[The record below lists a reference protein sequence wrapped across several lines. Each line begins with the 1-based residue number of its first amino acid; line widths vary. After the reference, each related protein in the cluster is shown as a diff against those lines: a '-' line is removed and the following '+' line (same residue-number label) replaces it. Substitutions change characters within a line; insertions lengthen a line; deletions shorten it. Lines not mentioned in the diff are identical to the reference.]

1 MRLTRRTGVTS
12 LLLVVVLS
20 VALGLRLN
28 GYTSDPAPGANY
40 DGLGWAWQGQSLIL
54 QHVPH
59 AWSWQTS
66 YHPSSFVTEPNGIH
80 LPLVSPYFD
89 HPPLFGLLV
98 GGSAVIAGEQTQAS
112 VTEGVIRLV
121 PIALSLVTI
130 VLLYVLVRRV
140 TGKDWIALMAA
151 AAFAVSPAM
160 VLTGRLVESEALL
173 TPLLLAAVI
182 LALRVRDG
190 AGRRYIAG
198 LVLVCLIS
206 PLVKEPGVIVAV
218 VASAILLTSSRR
230 RLWALPLVGMT
241 FGVGLY
247 LVYAASLDWSL
258 FIATALAEGKD
269 RHPSVAGFSNYFI
282 SSDAGL
288 GIRVPLTDP
297 VWYAG
302 WVALSYLG
310 ARSRAW
316 RPLALAAV
324 VYAALIVSSASGE
337 WMRWIGWYRIP
348 DEPFL
353 YAAAAGLCAE
363 VLHSAWIRLGPMSS
377 GGRDGG
383 LAPHSIA

>member
-288 GIRVPLTDP
+288 GIRVP
-297 VWYAG
+297 
-302 WVALSYLG
+302 
-310 ARSRAW
+310 
-316 RPLALAAV
+316 
-324 VYAALIVSSASGE
+324 
-337 WMRWIGWYRIP
+337 
-348 DEPFL
+348 
-353 YAAAAGLCAE
+353 
-363 VLHSAWIRLGPMSS
+363 
-377 GGRDGG
+377 
-383 LAPHSIA
+383 